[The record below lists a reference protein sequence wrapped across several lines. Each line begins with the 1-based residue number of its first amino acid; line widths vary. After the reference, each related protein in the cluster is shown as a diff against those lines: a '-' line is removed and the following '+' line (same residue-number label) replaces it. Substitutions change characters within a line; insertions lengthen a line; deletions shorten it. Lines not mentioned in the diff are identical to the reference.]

1 MRRWLA
7 IPLLF
12 ASALALLFAGAPRAA
27 AQPKGDEE
35 SITTADGFRL
45 RGVFHKSAKA
55 ADTSPVVILL
65 YAPGPDQDMSK
76 GEWGVMIKQLTEA
89 GFHVFQFDWRGHGKS
104 KDIIDT
110 NKFWNLDG
118 TNGFTGTINNK
129 YIKDSPAKKK
139 GAPKDEFSVK
149 DFTSAANAAAYLP
162 VYVNDLAAVRLHLD
176 KKNDNSK
183 VNTTS
188 IYLIGVGDAAAIGM
202 AWIYAEWNRPS
213 VAPMFGIGAGAQT
226 YAFVPQL
233 RPNLIKTPAGNDIAA
248 AIWIS
253 PTVPKAFP
261 KATLQ
266 NWVRDPVAKLR
277 TTPMMF
283 LVGDKDETGKRDA
296 ETYFRDV
303 LVARPPKGSSLNDA
317 DKTYLLE
324 IKGGGQQRASRCS
337 ARPT

>member
-1 MRRWLA
+1 
-7 IPLLF
+7 
-12 ASALALLFAGAPRAA
+12 
-27 AQPKGDEE
+27 
-35 SITTADGFRL
+35 
-45 RGVFHKSAKA
+45 
-55 ADTSPVVILL
+55 
-65 YAPGPDQDMSK
+65 
-76 GEWGVMIKQLTEA
+76 
-89 GFHVFQFDWRGHGKS
+89 
-104 KDIIDT
+104 
-110 NKFWNLDG
+110 
-118 TNGFTGTINNK
+118 
-129 YIKDSPAKKK
+129 
-139 GAPKDEFSVK
+139 
-149 DFTSAANAAAYLP
+149 

-277 TTPMMF
+277 STPMMF
-283 LVGDKDETGKRDA
+283 LVGDKDDTGKRDA

-324 IKGGGQQRASRCS
+324 IKGGGQQKGLQMLGKADLKVEDLVVKYMVDQVQKK
-337 ARPT
+337 RPTEEPTKREYKDPYFIDLRFLGVNP